1 MKGRPVKVIR
11 QRTVVEDGKVY
22 NDWKQPNRRNILAR
36 NAEDQKVR
44 GRAGEG
50 LRIPTLDMQVLKKR
64 YPDALV
70 HDDPKALRKFLN
82 SSEGRQYR
90 TTPRGKSR
98 AFSFGGI

>member
-1 MKGRPVKVIR
+1 MKAKPVKVIK

-22 NDWKQPNRRNILAR
+22 NDWKQPNRRAILAR
-36 NAEDQKVR
+36 NVEDRKSK
-44 GRAGEG
+44 GKAGEG
-50 LRIPTLDMQVLKKR
+50 LRIPTLDMAVLKKK

-70 HDDPKALRKFLN
+70 HDDPKALKKFMN
-82 SSEGRQYR
+82 SSEGAQYR